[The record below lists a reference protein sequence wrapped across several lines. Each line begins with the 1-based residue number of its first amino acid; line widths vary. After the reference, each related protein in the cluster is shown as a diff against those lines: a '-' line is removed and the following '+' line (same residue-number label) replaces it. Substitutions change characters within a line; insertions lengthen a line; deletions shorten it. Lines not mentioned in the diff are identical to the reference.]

1 MSGPVTFHISST
13 TVPNNSFRCMMLSD
27 GEIWL
32 KSSIFVEWRSRA
44 YSIGESLFT
53 FLPHPKMH
61 AVAKTGTIR
70 QSLTNGENVD
80 NSPNFTL
87 SSQNAHVI
95 KMANMANVP
104 MRWRRGP
111 IQSGNFGDIGKL
123 VTLRSYCMY
132 VYTWGGRKFHRRYF
146 KAKMRPFIN
155 FVVILTVM
163 GNTLS
168 TGHWVDLGK
177 IIFCQNM
184 SY

>member
-27 GEIWL
+27 GEMWL
-32 KSSIFVEWRSRA
+32 KSSIFVEWRYRA

-53 FLPHPKMH
+53 FFASSRKARSGEDVNNSLKFDQWRKWWQFTKFYPKFP
-61 AVAKTGTIR
+61 KCTC
-70 QSLTNGENVD
+70 
-80 NSPNFTL
+80 
-87 SSQNAHVI
+87 
-95 KMANMANVP
+95 
-104 MRWRRGP
+104 WR
-111 IQSGNFGDIGKL
+111 KL
-123 VTLRSYCMY
+123 QIWR
-132 VYTWGGRKFHRRYF
+132 GRKFHRRYF
-146 KAKMRPFIN
+146 KAKMKPFIN